1 MQTGQRR
8 KECPAGKPSAKQILA
23 PAEGSSRCQH
33 SSSSSTEE
41 VPYESVS
48 GVETLQGQTT
58 KTQCAEKQ
66 RARFRDAC
74 CVATSVAAST
84 SASASVLQV
93 VQGETLTVAGDGCSP
108 QRNRGDGNAIGD
120 DSKETVKLGSSPGNK
135 GARSGGIAKGNEQ
148 IQPAAVS
155 TRRQVENPTKARYS
169 GRECENRWGR
179 KGRELTI
186 YIQDPAPDEGIRPKS
201 RTQSRR

>member
-33 SSSSSTEE
+33 SSSSPTEE

-58 KTQCAEKQ
+58 KTQCAKEQ

-74 CVATSVAAST
+74 IATT
-84 SASASVLQV
+84 
-93 VQGETLTVAGDGCSP
+93 TIVAGTAAGAAA
-108 QRNRGDGNAIGD
+108 RRIGGVAKIIEIAAI
-120 DSKETVKLGSSPGNK
+120 VL
-135 GARSGGIAKGNEQ
+135 A
-148 IQPAAVS
+148 
-155 TRRQVENPTKARYS
+155 PTNIT
-169 GRECENRWGR
+169 E
-179 KGRELTI
+179 
-186 YIQDPAPDEGIRPKS
+186 
-201 RTQSRR
+201 